1 MHDHRDAH
9 DPSGNAHGRGGG
21 ARADGTEVVLV
32 FGRCTNHR
40 HEQVAALA
48 QSRGDVSAR
57 VAPRTSGGPLERRL
71 ADALDAAARD
81 GARPRRVILD
91 LPDDTRPEEA
101 IGALAGPGASEDI
114 AIVGIVTVVDAGRFR
129 ADLGDDGYLVEPA
142 GDGHDAHYD
151 APYNAPHD
159 AHGVDAETYT
169 ARALLTVTQIEF
181 ASTVILVDWA
191 HIDHAEL
198 SILMAVI
205 GHLAPDARMRL
216 ARGAKNG
223 RGGSAAD
230 TAGTRPRAGRTTGA
244 EAPDHERGGGFGSLL
259 MGARAIDA
267 TTQQPG
273 WVRAMNGEHRPHV
286 TDRAVS
292 TFRYQQLRPFHPNR
306 IVRLLDGE
314 IEAGAFGAV
323 VRSAGFCAFATR
335 PGIPAR
341 WDHIG
346 RMISFH
352 PMAVSAGSE
361 LLAVGQDLVFQGIY
375 LDEPG
380 LIRALDACA
389 LTDAEFLAGPALWRR
404 LPDPLP
410 RWEDGAERRL

>member
-1 MHDHRDAH
+1 MHDDRDAH
-9 DPSGNAHGRGGG
+9 DPSGAASVHGRG
-21 ARADGTEVVLV
+21 ARAGRTDVVLV

-40 HEQVAALA
+40 HEHAAALA
-48 QSRGDVSAR
+48 QSRGDVSVR
-57 VAPRTSGGPLERRL
+57 VAPRTSGGPLEMRL
-71 ADALDAAARD
+71 ADALDAAAKD
-81 GARPRRVILD
+81 GARPVRVILD

-142 GDGHDAHYD
+142 GDDHDAHYG
-151 APYNAPHD
+151 APHD
-159 AHGVDAETYT
+159 AHGVYAETYT
-169 ARALLTVTQIEF
+169 ARALLMVTQIEF

-216 ARGAKNG
+216 ARGATSG
-223 RGGSAAD
+223 RRSAV
-230 TAGTRPRAGRTTGA
+230 
-244 EAPDHERGGGFGSLL
+244 
-259 MGARAIDA
+259 RAIDA
-267 TTQQPG
+267 ATQQPG
-273 WVRAMNGEHRPHV
+273 WVLAMNGEHRPHV

-323 VRSAGFCAFATR
+323 VRSAGFCSFATR

>member
-1 MHDHRDAH
+1 MHDDRDAQ
-9 DPSGNAHGRGGG
+9 DPFGPVSGRSRD
-21 ARADGTEVVLV
+21 ARAARTEVVLV
-32 FGRCTNHR
+32 LGRCPNHR
-40 HEQVAALA
+40 HEQATALA
-48 QSRGDVSAR
+48 QSPGSRCVR
-57 VAPRTSGGPLERRL
+57 VAPRSGGGSLGMRL
-71 ADALDAAARD
+71 ADALHTAKGRD
-81 GARPRRVILD
+81 RPRRIILD
-91 LPDDTRPEEA
+91 LPDDTRPEDA
-101 IGALAGPGASEDI
+101 IGTLTGPGASEDTV
-114 AIVGIVTVVDAGRFR
+114 IVGVVTVVDAGRLR
-129 ADLGDDGYLVEPA
+129 ADLGDDGYLIEPA
-142 GDGHDAHYD
+142 DDD
-151 APYNAPHD
+151 HD
-159 AHGVDAETYT
+159 AHGANVETYT
-169 ARALLTVTQIEF
+169 ARALLTVAQIEF

-198 SILMAVI
+198 SIIMAVV

-216 ARGAKNG
+216 ARRAEP
-223 RGGSAAD
+223 AAEP
-230 TAGTRPRAGRTTGA
+230 AAEKGRAGETGDA
-244 EAPDHERGGGFGSLL
+244 RVVGAARGMDVGRHVTGT
-259 MGARAIDA
+259 ARAIDA

-352 PMAVSAGSE
+352 PMAVPAGSDV
-361 LLAVGQDLVFQGIY
+361 LAVGQDLVFQGIY

-410 RWEDGAERRL
+410 RWEDDAERRL

>member
-1 MHDHRDAH
+1 MHDDRDAH
-9 DPSGNAHGRGGG
+9 DPSGAASVHGRG
-21 ARADGTEVVLV
+21 ARAGRTDVVLV

-40 HEQVAALA
+40 HEHAAALA
-48 QSRGDVSAR
+48 QSRGDVSVR
-57 VAPRTSGGPLERRL
+57 VAPRTSGGPLEMRL
-71 ADALDAAARD
+71 ADALDAAAKD
-81 GARPRRVILD
+81 GARPVRVILD

-142 GDGHDAHYD
+142 GDDDDAHYG
-151 APYNAPHD
+151 APHD
-159 AHGVDAETYT
+159 AHGVYAETYT

-216 ARGAKNG
+216 ARGATSG
-223 RGGSAAD
+223 RRSAV
-230 TAGTRPRAGRTTGA
+230 
-244 EAPDHERGGGFGSLL
+244 
-259 MGARAIDA
+259 RAIDA
-267 TTQQPG
+267 ATQQPG

-323 VRSAGFCAFATR
+323 VRSAGFCSFATR

>member
-1 MHDHRDAH
+1 MHDDRDAH
-9 DPSGNAHGRGGG
+9 DPSGAAASHGRA
-21 ARADGTEVVLV
+21 ARAGRSEVVLL

-40 HEQVAALA
+40 HEQAAALA
-48 QSRGDVSAR
+48 QSRGDVSVR
-57 VAPRTSGGPLERRL
+57 VAPRTSGGPLETRL
-71 ADALDAAARD
+71 ADALDAAAKD
-81 GARPRRVILD
+81 GARPVRVILD

-101 IGALAGPGASEDI
+101 IGALAGPDASEDI
-114 AIVGIVTVVDAGRFR
+114 VIVGIVTVVDAGRFR

-142 GDGHDAHYD
+142 GDDHDARYD
-151 APYNAPHD
+151 APHG

-216 ARGAKNG
+216 ARGATSG
-223 RGGSAAD
+223 RGRSAAD
-230 TAGTRPRAGRTTGA
+230 TTITRPRAERTTGA
-244 EAPDHERGGGFGSLL
+244 ETADHASGGGFGRPST
-259 MGARAIDA
+259 GARAIDA

-273 WVRAMNGEHRPHV
+273 WVHAMNGEHRPHV

-323 VRSAGFCAFATR
+323 VRSAGFCSFATR